1 MKHHDT
7 WIQTWYIKGA
17 WCSEQSNIFQDVVLR
32 QSRCH
37 TIGPVM
43 FFFFPLNMA
52 WQPWMI
58 NDKILGGLVKH
69 SQDLK
74 HDDSLAAQQKTL
86 PDRLQDSQDVVAC
99 HRLHLFIGQCD
110 EVRQIGDEWSTVYT
124 SDSRYA
130 TKYATSSSCILQ
142 HNTKQS

>member
-1 MKHHDT
+1 MIHGYKHGTSKAHDALNSPT
-7 WIQTWYIKGA
+7 SFKTSSSGKVGA
-17 WCSEQSNIFQDVVLR
+17 TPLVL
-32 QSRCH
+32 SC
-37 TIGPVM
+37 
-43 FFFFPLNMA
+43 FFFPLNMA

-58 NDKILGGLVKH
+58 HDKIFGGLVKH

-110 EVRQIGDEWSTVYT
+110 EVRQIGDE
-124 SDSRYA
+124 
-130 TKYATSSSCILQ
+130 
-142 HNTKQS
+142 